1 MLWATGPVPVL
12 YCWQT
17 CNLAKDLKSR
27 KGTRIIFSTFCI
39 AFVTS
44 ILQHENIANSRF
56 TSLKIFGNVAQG
68 RLANRKEYMRS
79 KAIWRLKQAWWW
91 EAESDG
97 RGLWSEASDRWCT
110 AEIDDGSL
118 VCCIPQ
124 HSAISIG
131 GMTVKFTGDMMIG
144 SVAESE
150 EESMS
155 TISIRWPDG
164 QKHWQ
169 IQCDLWKDII
179 LWVRQSSMNGGILG
193 KDSGTRGSLC
203 ACQKIHID
211 SSMGRS
217 I

>member
-1 MLWATGPVPVL
+1 MLWATGPAPVL
-12 YCWQT
+12 YYWQT

-56 TSLKIFGNVAQG
+56 TSSKIFGNVAQG
-68 RLANRKEYMRS
+68 RLAKRKEYRRS

-131 GMTVKFTGDMMIG
+131 GSQVTWWSAVLRRARK
-144 SVAESE
+144 
-150 EESMS
+150 
-155 TISIRWPDG
+155 
-164 QKHWQ
+164 
-169 IQCDLWKDII
+169 
-179 LWVRQSSMNGGILG
+179 
-193 KDSGTRGSLC
+193 SLC
-203 ACQKIHID
+203 LQYRSVGQMDKKTGRYNVIFEKILYFGWGKTQWMVG
-211 SSMGRS
+211 S
-217 I
+217 